1 MLGDSKYSIS
11 IPYKTLSHENVFTSG
26 LGLKT
31 SWPRLIL
38 YFNSI
43 EIIFKF

>member
-31 SWPRLIL
+31 SWPRLIFN
-38 YFNSI
+38 FNSI
-43 EIIFKF
+43 EIISKF